1 MRMMKKILL
10 VALLLAT
17 FTVRADERGERRLER
32 ISRHYSALGNYSLNF
47 VLRAGEGEQKGE
59 LAVEGNNSYMR
70 VGDTEVF
77 IADSLRYEV
86 RPASKEIV
94 IDKAELYERELMNP
108 LNGFASVKADYNIEE
123 VQVEGKVAVRL
134 TPKHTGD
141 TIYIITETDGESIQ
155 SILYGVGGA
164 SAEVVVEKTRKS
176 HESLPRFDKER
187 YKGFELID
195 FR

>member
-1 MRMMKKILL
+1 MKKYLL
-10 VALLLAT
+10 IVLLLAT
-17 FTVRADERGERRLER
+17 FVARADERGERRLER

>member
-1 MRMMKKILL
+1 MKKILL

>member
-1 MRMMKKILL
+1 MKKILL

-77 IADSLRYEV
+77 IVDSLRYEV

>member
-1 MRMMKKILL
+1 MRIMKKILL